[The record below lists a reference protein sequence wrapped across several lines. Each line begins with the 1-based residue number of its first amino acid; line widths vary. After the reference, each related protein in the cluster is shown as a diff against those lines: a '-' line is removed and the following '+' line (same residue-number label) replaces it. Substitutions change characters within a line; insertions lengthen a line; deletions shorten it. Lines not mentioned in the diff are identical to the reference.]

1 MTLKTNIAILGG
13 GAAGF
18 YAAIHCKIFNPKA
31 QVTII
36 EKSQK
41 LLSKVKVS
49 GGGRCNV
56 TNVETDP
63 AKLAKHYPR
72 GERLLSKAF
81 REHASNHTCAFF
93 ESRNVVLVAQKDGCI
108 FPKSQNSQTV
118 IDCFMSECKLLGI
131 EILMGTHIH
140 KLENNQ
146 DLSWT
151 LHASEQSFS
160 FDKVIV
166 CIGGL
171 PKWEQML
178 WLEQLGQPMI
188 RPCPS
193 LFTFNMPQESIRELM
208 GIVAPNALT
217 RIPGLKHQGIG
228 PLLITHWG
236 MSGPAILMLSAK
248 AARDL
253 FDRNYKFSCHVS
265 WLGITHE
272 EEVRSMLVSV
282 QKDFLKRKI
291 GGASFHGLSTRLWRF
306 LLEKSAVDVEKTWE
320 QLSNKEINRLVVTLT
335 QDAYQVEGKTTFKE
349 EFVTAGGVDL
359 QHINFKTMESKTLP
373 NLFFAGEVLDIDG
386 ITGGFNFQA
395 AWTTA
400 WLAARGAANNTK
412 NSPLEIE

>member
-1 MTLKTNIAILGG
+1 MKIAILGG

-18 YAAIHCKIFNPKA
+18 YTAIHCKLFNPEA
-31 QVTII
+31 EVTII

-56 TNVETDP
+56 TNVESDP
-63 AKLAKHYPR
+63 LKLSKHYPR

-81 REHASNHTCAFF
+81 REHGSKETREFF
-93 ESRNVVLVAQKDGCI
+93 ESRGVDLVVQEDGCI
-108 FPKSQNSQTV
+108 FPKSQSSQTI
-118 IDCFMSECKLLGI
+118 IDCFLNECKRLNVRINTGLNING
-131 EILMGTHIH
+131 MKQNTDHSWC
-140 KLENNQ
+140 
-146 DLSWT
+146 LS
-151 LHASEQSFS
+151 SKEEQLD

-171 PKWEQML
+171 PKWEHMQ
-178 WLEQLGQPMI
+178 WLQDLGQPMI
-188 RPCPS
+188 TPCPS
-193 LFTFNMPQESIRELM
+193 LFTFNMPNESIRELM
-208 GIVAPNALT
+208 GTVAPQVLT
-217 RIPGLKHQGIG
+217 RIPGLKYHGHG

-248 AARDL
+248 GARDL
-253 FDRNYKFSCHVS
+253 FDKNYRFICNVS
-265 WLGITHE
+265 WLGITNE
-272 EEVRSMLVSV
+272 DEIKNKILAL
-282 QKDFLKRKI
+282 QKELFKRKI
-291 GGASFHGLSTRLWRF
+291 GGASFYGLSTRLWRY
-306 LLEKSAVDVEKTWE
+306 LIEKSGVDVEKTWE
-320 QLSNKEINRLVVTLT
+320 QLSNKDLNRLVVILT

-395 AWTTA
+395 AWTTG
-400 WLAARGAANNTK
+400 WLAARGAAVNF
-412 NSPLEIE
+412 SPNV